1 MDENSRSVV
10 VNILLSTTGGW
21 PKPGEN
27 VRLDI
32 TTSSKKEIVAIP
44 VESITYDGNQ
54 AVVFVK
60 KGEGVFE
67 KRPIGI
73 SEIRDKFV
81 FVNTGLAN
89 NEEIARTKIFS
100 LKALSRF
107 DIIAE
112 E

>member
-1 MDENSRSVV
+1 MDEDSRSVI
-10 VNILLSTTGGW
+10 VNILLPTTDGW

-32 TTSSKKEIVAIP
+32 TTASKKEVIAIP
-44 VESITYDGNQ
+44 VESLTYDGNQ

-60 KGEGVFE
+60 KGDGIFE
-67 KRPIGI
+67 KRPIGVT
-73 SEIRDKFV
+73 EIRDKYV
-81 FVNTGLAN
+81 FVNSGLNN
-89 NEEIARTKIFS
+89 NEEIARTNIFS